1 VCANRRTAGSRSLF
15 ADTRRLAAALRRYTT
30 GFAAAVVLLA
40 GCSTPPPEIVKAEVT
55 APAVL
60 PPAPPAPRA
69 VVRTNWAFTSGA
81 DECVAIAAAE
91 GTSLRVTVR
100 RDAPIRLNLS
110 LVALLQSRLAAHV
123 AIPLR
128 FAGSAGRWQ
137 VSARQTSS
145 RQLAVTLGSGDS
157 ALSRVLV
164 LLSGGAMDV
173 ESPERVVLSLIIPPS
188 DAPGQLWFD
197 CARGKMM

>member
-1 VCANRRTAGSRSLF
+1 V
-15 ADTRRLAAALRRYTT
+15 AALRPSTT
-30 GFAAAVVLLA
+30 GFAAVVVLLA
-40 GCSTPPPEIVKAEVT
+40 GCSTPPPDIVKPEVT

-60 PPAPPAPRA
+60 LPTPPAPRA
-69 VVRTNWAFTSGA
+69 VVRTNWTFTSGA
-81 DECVAIAAAE
+81 DECVAVAAGE

-100 RDAPIRLNLS
+100 RDAPISLDLS
-110 LVALLQSRLAAHV
+110 LATFLQRRLAAHA

-137 VSARQTSS
+137 VSARQTAS

-173 ESPERVVLSLIIPPS
+173 ENPERVVLSLIIPPS